1 MFSLCDLIVMFSLR
15 FLALSSNS
23 AAVYTYVC
31 VFSALQ
37 RNGFSKNLGLGER
50 IDYENELIAKA
61 MPELIGNIQKGEEF
75 VQKNPPK

>member
-1 MFSLCDLIVMFSLR
+1 MFLCF
-15 FLALSSNS
+15 
-23 AAVYTYVC
+23 
-31 VFSALQ
+31 ALQ

-75 VQKNPPK
+75 VQNNPPK